1 MTRIAPTLTLLAVAA
16 LGGGMFVANAINDP
30 AATQAAAPAPA
41 AVAAPTPAGVEVL
54 DLAQLPV
61 VGAPAPA
68 PARAGVE
75 EIDLAQLPVVGAPA
89 PPAAPAVVPVAGPG
103 ERTEISLADIPVVG
117 APAAGGAA
125 PAARPGEQTAFAGR
139 TSDRTMTVAVAVQ
152 DGRASGYV
160 CGKGIEAWLTG
171 TAEGGTLSLKSTSGR
186 TVLTGTEG
194 ASGLDGT
201 VTIDGTDSAY
211 TAEKTDVATAAA
223 NGRTDVGKVAARLGS
238 AG

>member
-54 DLAQLPV
+54 DQAQLPV
-61 VGAPAPA
+61 VGAPAAA
-68 PARAGVE
+68 PAAGAE
-75 EIDLAQLPVVGAPA
+75 EIDLAQLPVVGAP
-89 PPAAPAVVPVAGPG
+89 PPAPAVVPVAGPG

-125 PAARPGEQTAFAGR
+125 PAAQPGEQTAFAGR

-171 TAEGGTLSLKSTSGR
+171 TADGGTLSLKSTSGR

>member
-30 AATQAAAPAPA
+30 GTARVAAPAPA
-41 AVAAPTPAGVEVL
+41 AVAAPTPAGAELL
-54 DLAQLPV
+54 DLSQLPV
-61 VGAPAPA
+61 AGAPAAPTPA
-68 PARAGVE
+68 GAQ

-89 PPAAPAVVPVAGPG
+89 PAAAPAVPVAGSG
-103 ERTEISLADIPVVG
+103 ERTEISLADLPVVG
-117 APAAGGAA
+117 APAVGGAA
-125 PAARPGEQTAFAGR
+125 PAAQPGEQTAFAGR

-171 TAEGGTLSLKSTSGR
+171 TADGGTLSLKSSSGR

-194 ASGLDGT
+194 ANGLDGT

-211 TAEKTDVATAAA
+211 TAEKTDAATAAA
-223 NGRTDVGKVAARLGS
+223 NGRTDVGKVVARLGS